1 MIGKT
6 LTAEELRKV
15 QLLELKVLKEIKR
28 ICTKHDIKY
37 FLTGGTLIGAVRH
50 KGFIPW
56 DDDIDIA
63 MMRPDYDRFLEIAP
77 KELGPEFS
85 LLCIQQNP
93 KIGTF
98 FSKVVLNGTTY
109 RNVQQPDDAKN
120 FGFLVDVL
128 PYDNIYDNKLL
139 AKLYF
144 CWLNFCVVLYSMK
157 NGYHNGTTKFKR
169 FVAEAMKICF
179 FWIPKGWL
187 RKTIINYPY
196 RLNKKKTNT
205 KAYLSGRYGIPRE
218 MRSAYLFDEYTEL
231 PFEDDSFM
239 VLKEYHAFLTEL
251 FGDYMKLPPLEQQVT
266 HQVAELDFGKY

>member
-1 MIGKT
+1 MSKS
-6 LTAEELRKV
+6 LTPEELRKV
-15 QLLELKVLKEIKR
+15 QLLELKVLKEIR
-28 ICTKHDIKY
+28 RVCAKHDIKY

-63 MMRPDYDRFLEIAP
+63 MMRPDYDRFLEVAP
-77 KELGPEFS
+77 KELGPEYE
-85 LLCIQQNP
+85 LLCIQQDER
-93 KIGTF
+93 IGTF
-98 FSKVVLNGTTY
+98 FSKVVLKDTVY
-109 RNVQQPDDAKN
+109 RNVQQPAELKK

-128 PYDNIYDNKLL
+128 PYDTIYDNKLL

-169 FVAEAMKICF
+169 FVAEAMKLCF
-179 FWIPKGWL
+179 FWVPKAWL
-187 RKTIINYPY
+187 RRTIINYPY
-196 RLNKKKTNT
+196 RLNKKQTNT
-205 KAYLSGRYGIPRE
+205 RAYLSGRYGIPRE

-251 FGDYMKLPPLEQQVT
+251 FGDYMKLPPESERHT

>member
-1 MIGKT
+1 
-6 LTAEELRKV
+6 
-15 QLLELKVLKEIKR
+15 
-28 ICTKHDIKY
+28 
-37 FLTGGTLIGAVRH
+37 
-50 KGFIPW
+50 
-56 DDDIDIA
+56 
-63 MMRPDYDRFLEIAP
+63 MRPDYDRFLEIAP

-85 LLCIQQNP
+85 LLAIQHDP

-128 PYDNIYDNKLL
+128 PYDNIYDNKVL

-157 NGYHNGTTKFKR
+157 NGYHNGTTKLKR

-179 FWIPKGWL
+179 FWMPKKWL
-187 RKTIINYPY
+187 RNIIINYPY
-196 RLNKKKTNT
+196 RLNEKKTNT

-218 MRSAYLFDEYTEL
+218 MRSAYLFGEYTEL
-231 PFEDDSFM
+231 PFEDDTFM

-251 FGDYMKLPPLEQQVT
+251 FGDYMKLPPVEQRVT